1 MENDNRLPLAALLAL
16 VIGAALRLP
25 GLWTDLQLDEVWS
38 IENASAAASWFDILR
53 LKIDNNHH
61 LTSLYMH
68 GLGPNA
74 AAALYRVPAYVF
86 GVATVPL
93 AWLIASRDSRTTAII
108 SATLFATS
116 AALVFYSSEARGYST
131 VVFLTL
137 AAWYCLQ
144 RYAESPKTSYLIGF
158 AVTSV
163 LGMMSHQTFAFFF
176 LGAYIWCDA
185 HMQRTGRL
193 RDATRLTMRMFA
205 REVVSGDPYYDVT
218 RNIYAPLAAACAAA
232 PGTVLANPNDGHYLR
247 YHTQCSVIANNFLV
261 TQFQEL
267 KTREENELLS
277 LPAAQLAARAPDVKY
292 VYVRRN
298 SLFVSLPDG
307 QLAVMPRGDPKHPDR
322 PLVDELLK
330 APADQLPPG
339 FRLLAQEGPDVAPYA
354 RAFAL
359 GPAAN

>member
-1 MENDNRLPLAALLAL
+1 CRHRMKNANRLPLIAMAAG
-16 VIGAALRLP
+16 VVGAALRLP

-38 IENASAAASWFDILR
+38 IENASAAASWFEILR

-74 AAALYRVPAYVF
+74 AAALYRVPAYVL

-93 AWLIASRDSRTTAII
+93 AWLVASRDSRTTAVV
-108 SATLFATS
+108 STVLFATS

-176 LGAYIWCDA
+176 LGA
-185 HMQRTGRL
+185 
-193 RDATRLTMRMFA
+193 
-205 REVVSGDPYYDVT
+205 
-218 RNIYAPLAAACAAA
+218 
-232 PGTVLANPNDGHYLR
+232 
-247 YHTQCSVIANNFLV
+247 
-261 TQFQEL
+261 
-267 KTREENELLS
+267 
-277 LPAAQLAARAPDVKY
+277 
-292 VYVRRN
+292 
-298 SLFVSLPDG
+298 
-307 QLAVMPRGDPKHPDR
+307 
-322 PLVDELLK
+322 
-330 APADQLPPG
+330 
-339 FRLLAQEGPDVAPYA
+339 
-354 RAFAL
+354 
-359 GPAAN
+359 